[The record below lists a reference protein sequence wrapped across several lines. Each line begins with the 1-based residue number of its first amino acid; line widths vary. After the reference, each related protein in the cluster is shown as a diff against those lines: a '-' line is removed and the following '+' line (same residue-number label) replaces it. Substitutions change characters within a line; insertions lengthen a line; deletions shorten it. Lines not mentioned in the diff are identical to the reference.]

1 MEQLGFQL
9 PEIARNLA
17 LQVEKLVY
25 FKIYL
30 NETLNFV

>member
-17 LQVEKLVY
+17 LQVAKLVY
-25 FKIYL
+25 LKKYF
-30 NETLNFV
+30 